1 MITLFSIPKAFHG
14 HNGIIQRNAIRSW
27 TLLRPQC
34 EVILLADDEG
44 TDQVAAELGVK
55 HIPDVQRNEFGTPLL
70 NSAFQ
75 LAEDAASNPIVCF
88 VNADIILMSSFSRAF
103 KMVQESS
110 NNFLVTAQRRDLE
123 IDHLL
128 EFEDGW
134 EEDLL
139 SDVLN
144 RGRLHHYTG
153 IDFWGYPKGL
163 LDEMPPMAVGRVAYE
178 SWCLYKARASKAQL
192 IDATKVVVSVHQEH
206 DYSHHPGGLR
216 GIGEGVEA
224 QRNREMVGGRPY
236 FFIIKDRT
244 HILTEKG
251 LRRSLDGWR
260 LWRGLRTARVLYP
273 SAPLPARLVVGFINT
288 GIDLGIAFAK
298 RLGVRRPYKLNIDLT
313 DEK

>member
-14 HNGIIQRNAIRSW
+14 HTGTIQRNAIKSW
-27 TLLRPQC
+27 TLLHPDC
-34 EVILLADDEG
+34 EVMLLADDDG
-44 TDQVAAELGVK
+44 TAEAAQELGVK
-55 HIPDVQRNEFGTPLL
+55 HIPNVARNEFGTPLL
-70 NSAFQ
+70 DSAYR
-75 LAEDAASNPIVCF
+75 LAEEASSFPVLCY
-88 VNADIILMSSFSRAF
+88 VNADIILMSNLIQAVETVKANS
-103 KMVQESS
+103 EW
-110 NNFLVTAQRRDLE
+110 FLMTGQRRDLE
-123 IDHLL
+123 VENLL
-128 EFEDGW
+128 EFGRDWEDQ
-134 EEDLL
+134 LRK
-139 SDVLN
+139 DVSE
-144 RGRLHHYTG
+144 RGRLHHFTG
-153 IDFWGYPKGL
+153 IDFWAYSKGL
-163 LDEMPPMAVGRVAYE
+163 LSDMPPLAVGRIAFE
-178 SWCLYKARASKAQL
+178 SWCLYKARSVNA
-192 IDATKVVVSVHQEH
+192 DVVDSTEIVYSIHQEH

-273 SAPLPARLVVGFINT
+273 SASLPARLVVGFINT
-288 GIDLGIAFAK
+288 GIDFGIAFAK

>member
-1 MITLFSIPKAFHG
+1 M
-14 HNGIIQRNAIRSW
+14 
-27 TLLRPQC
+27 
-34 EVILLADDEG
+34 ILLADDEG
-44 TDQVAAELGVK
+44 TDLVAEELGVK
-55 HIPDVQRNEFGTPLL
+55 HIPNVQRNEFGTPLL

-88 VNADIILMSSFSRAF
+88 VNADIILMSSFLQAF
-103 KMVQESS
+103 QMVKEASS
-110 NNFLVTAQRRDLE
+110 NFLVTAQRRDLQV
-123 IDHLL
+123 DDLL

-134 EEDLL
+134 EDNLISE
-139 SDVLN
+139 VAT

-163 LDEMPPMAVGRVAYE
+163 LDGMPPMAVGRVAYE
-178 SWCLYKARASKAQL
+178 SWCLYRARSSRAQL

-206 DYSHHPGGLR
+206 NYSHHPGGLR

-224 QRNREMVGGRPY
+224 QRNREMVGGRRY

-244 HILTEKG
+244 HILSEKG
-251 LRRSLDGWR
+251 ITRSLDGWR

-273 SAPLPARLVVGFINT
+273 TASLPIRLGVGFINT
-288 GIDLGIAFAK
+288 GIDLGINFAK
-298 RLGVRRPYKLNIDLT
+298 RLGIRRPYKLNIDST